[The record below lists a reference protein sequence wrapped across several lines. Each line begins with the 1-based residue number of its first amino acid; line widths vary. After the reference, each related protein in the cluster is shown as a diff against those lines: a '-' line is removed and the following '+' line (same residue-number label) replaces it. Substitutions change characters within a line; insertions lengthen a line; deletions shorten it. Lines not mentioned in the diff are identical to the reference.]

1 MDQSEVPDRHY
12 QFLVFGVERKG
23 ITSPKGPIKTRNFT
37 LCFEPFGTAK
47 RFNDFDSVI
56 LFQGIFEYFERENG
70 AYGGHLSHSC
80 EKDELDKRMKEAA
93 LLYEKP
99 GFLCF
104 LLSEAFI
111 DVHGG
116 HRFKGSDL
124 AKYHL
129 NYENFHR
136 ENYTSRVAHM
146 EVKVDDF
153 RIFLNLYG
161 AASSYFRHYNKEI
174 DCRIIAE
181 FQGEMVSMV
190 MKKRDYFIPTLIP
203 ANRPETIEEYFTLL
217 ADALVSS
224 RSKLNQVL
232 PDWIDG
238 FAFNEEMGLGKERE
252 AVAARIHDIDMRMDR
267 LKRYK
272 AILALSGQELVDSV
286 IGVFREGFAIAVDG
300 IDNLR
305 EDFKLLDSD
314 KKPFVLCEEKST
326 NRGVKREHV
335 NQADSHRERSG
346 FDAKFSS
353 LLIINTAVKSAR
365 SVAEKDQ
372 EVAMEQVQ
380 HAQGTIKTSRSAWS
394 L

>member
-1 MDQSEVPDRHY
+1 
-12 QFLVFGVERKG
+12 
-23 ITSPKGPIKTRNFT
+23 
-37 LCFEPFGTAK
+37 
-47 RFNDFDSVI
+47 
-56 LFQGIFEYFERENG
+56 
-70 AYGGHLSHSC
+70 
-80 EKDELDKRMKEAA
+80 
-93 LLYEKP
+93 
-99 GFLCF
+99 
-104 LLSEAFI
+104 
-111 DVHGG
+111 
-116 HRFKGSDL
+116 
-124 AKYHL
+124 
-129 NYENFHR
+129 
-136 ENYTSRVAHM
+136 M

-153 RIFLNLYG
+153 RKFLNLYG
-161 AASSYFRHYNKEI
+161 AASSYFRHYSKEI
-174 DCRIIAE
+174 DCRIIAA

-190 MKKRDYFIPTLIP
+190 LEKRDYFIPALIP
-203 ANRPETIEEYFTLL
+203 AYRPETIEEYFTLP
-217 ADALVSS
+217 ADVLVSS

-238 FAFNEEMGLGKERE
+238 FAFNEEMGLGKNRE

-272 AILALSGQELVDSV
+272 AILALSGQELVASV
-286 IGVFREGFAIAVDG
+286 IGVLREGFGIAVDG

-314 KKPFVLCEEKST
+314 KKPFVLCEVKST

-346 FDAKFSS
+346 FDAKFPS
-353 LLIINTAVKSAR
+353 LLIVNTAVKSAR
-365 SVAEKDQ
+365 SVAEKNQ